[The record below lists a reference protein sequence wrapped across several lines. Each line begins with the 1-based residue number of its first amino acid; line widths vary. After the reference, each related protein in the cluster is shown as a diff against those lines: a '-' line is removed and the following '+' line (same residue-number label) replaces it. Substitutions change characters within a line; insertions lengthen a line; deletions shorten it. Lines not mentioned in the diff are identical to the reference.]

1 MGTGTSIPKA
11 LIALGRVPASE
22 ASEMKVG
29 VKYEREQPNYSGEG
43 GRLQRKRTKLIRSAA
58 GTKGSRKRKPDGTL
72 SKSKVG
78 LINRVLGDLL
88 QHFRDEAGGKSLTL
102 LDDEQLPQYDDA
114 VLVIS
119 QLSSVLKQFNEE
131 HFRMRY
137 ERPHRALFSF
147 KVARKEGH
155 KHGKRRLFTLLSIC

>member
-1 MGTGTSIPKA
+1 MRENSPTTP
-11 LIALGRVPASE
+11 E
-22 ASEMKVG
+22 KVAA
-29 VKYEREQPNYSGEG
+29 YNDSAP
-43 GRLQRKRTKLIRSAA
+43 KLIRSAA

-78 LINRVLGDLL
+78 LINRVLSDLL
-88 QHFRDEAGGKSLTL
+88 QHFRDEAGGKYLTL

-131 HFRMRY
+131 HSRMRY
-137 ERPHRALFSF
+137 ERRHRALFSF